1 MFLAEILPSIFQRL
15 PKLAKMHLLSSLFS
29 IQVLRSEEVHSRVST
44 SRANGS
50 VFDGS
55 YLSYAATRGHHP
67 QVHRRGAVQTFSNPA
82 SLSCD
87 SEFSPSEGPAREQK
101 IHRGECREPPPEPCH
116 RYGHCQVSGQDSGYA
131 TQQRRREN
139 SSYQENGHRDTLNPH
154 ECERY
159 SNI

>member
-1 MFLAEILPSIFQRL
+1 M
-15 PKLAKMHLLSSLFS
+15 AKMHLLSSLFS
-29 IQVLRSEEVHSRVST
+29 IQVLRSEEVHGRAPT

-55 YLSYAATRGHHP
+55 YLGYAATRAHRP
-67 QVHRRGAVQTFSNPA
+67 QVHRREEGGRGAAETLS

-87 SEFSPSEGPAREQK
+87 SEFSPSDGPVKEQR
-101 IHRGECREPPPEPCH
+101 IHRRKCREPPPEPCNT
-116 RYGHCQVSGQDSGYA
+116 YGHCQVCGQDSGYG

-139 SSYQENGHRDTLNPH
+139 SCHQENGHSDALKPH

-159 SNI
+159 SNK